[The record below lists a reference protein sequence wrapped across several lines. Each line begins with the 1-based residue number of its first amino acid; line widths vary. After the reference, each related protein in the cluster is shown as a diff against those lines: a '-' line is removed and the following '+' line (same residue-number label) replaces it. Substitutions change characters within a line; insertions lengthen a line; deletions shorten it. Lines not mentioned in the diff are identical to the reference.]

1 MMRIY
6 LTGYMGS
13 GKTTIGKKLTT
24 NLGFLFIDL
33 DKLIENKY
41 RITIPDIFSRY
52 DENAFRLVEHKTL
65 QDTFTMNNVV
75 ISTGGG
81 TPCFYNNM
89 SLINQ
94 HGYSV
99 YIQMHVKSLYN
110 RLINSKKKRPLLA
123 DKSAEEIMDLIR
135 EQLTEREPHY
145 LQSNL
150 VIKGESMNINKLVE
164 SIANHIK
171 QSG

>member
-1 MMRIY
+1 MRIY

-13 GKTTIGKKLTT
+13 GKSTIGNKLATK
-24 NLGFLFIDL
+24 LGFLFIDL
-33 DKLIENKY
+33 DNLIENKY

-94 HGYSV
+94 HGFSI
-99 YIQMHVKSLYN
+99 YIRMHVKSLYN
-110 RLINSKKKRPLLA
+110 RLIDSKKKRPLLA
-123 DKSAEEIMDLIR
+123 DKSAEEIMDHISK
-135 EQLTEREPHY
+135 QLTERESFY
-145 LQSNL
+145 LKSNL
-150 VIKGESMNINKLVE
+150 VIKGESMGINKLVE
-164 SIANHIK
+164 SITNYMK
-171 QSG
+171 QNT

>member
-1 MMRIY
+1 MRIY

-13 GKTTIGKKLTT
+13 GKSTIGKKLATK
-24 NLGFLFIDL
+24 LGFLFIDL
-33 DKLIENKY
+33 DNLIENKY
-41 RITIPDIFSRY
+41 RIIIPDIFTRY

-89 SLINQ
+89 AMINQ
-94 HGYSV
+94 HGFSV
-99 YIQMHVKSLYN
+99 YIQMHVKSLYD

-123 DKSAEEIMDLIR
+123 DKSAEEIMDHI
-135 EQLTEREPHY
+135 EKQLGERESFY
-145 LQSNL
+145 LQSQL
-150 VIKGESMNINKLVE
+150 IIKGESLDISTLFE
-164 SIANHIK
+164 SINNHMK
-171 QSG
+171 QNT